1 MHVEEVSQNMYCIL
15 SVIEY
20 IIREVSQNIPIYTY
34 SATLAYNRIYI
45 LLYLKTPALEC
56 IFRDTW
62 SSSIFIDTSS
72 NMKDLCRCN
81 IKKIRHKYM
90 MNQMIKSY

>member
-1 MHVEEVSQNMYCIL
+1 MSAVEEVSQNMYCIS

-20 IIREVSQNIPIYTY
+20 MIMEVSENIPIHTY
-34 SATLAYNRIYI
+34 SVTLAYNGISI
-45 LLYLKTPALEC
+45 LIYLKTSALEC

-72 NMKDLCRCN
+72 NE
-81 IKKIRHKYM
+81 
-90 MNQMIKSY
+90 